1 MGVLIINEKS
11 RISVRLLP
19 QILSRMMTHSTT
31 TPWGCDKSRSF
42 RLAVLDEGQVG
53 SIRGVQS
60 SMGGNAGRLRNPY
73 ELFSLLRALIDL
85 LCDLDARLASWQV
98 GRFGRCLLCTV
109 GIVWI
114 HVT

>member
-1 MGVLIINEKS
+1 MSG
-11 RISVRLLP
+11 
-19 QILSRMMTHSTT
+19 
-31 TPWGCDKSRSF
+31 D
-42 RLAVLDEGQVG
+42 
-53 SIRGVQS
+53 
-60 SMGGNAGRLRNPY
+60 AGRLRDPY

-85 LCDLDARLASWQV
+85 LCDLDARLASWEV

>member
-1 MGVLIINEKS
+1 MLIINDKS

-31 TPWGCDKSRSF
+31 TPWGCVKGRSF
-42 RLAVLDEGQVG
+42 SLAVLDEGQVG

-60 SMGGNAGRLRNPY
+60 SMSGDAGRLRDPY
-73 ELFSLLRALIDL
+73 ELFSLLRALIDF
-85 LCDLDARLASWQV
+85 LCDLDALLASWQV

-109 GIVWI
+109 SIVGI